1 MNKHLIPLVLLL
13 AVALSV
19 RAETPVSDSAAE
31 TLHGFVMENVDKLP
45 TPVLVVMPFR
55 NQNGSKSMEGELIAE
70 RLITELSVEPKLRI
84 VERQN
89 LDKALAEQQLAM
101 EGFISPESAARAGRL
116 TGAGAVLAATLT
128 AMGENIEIQARL
140 FSVET
145 GDVIA
150 AKQVVTR
157 RTIRSFINP
166 LWDDIDAI
174 KSTGHKFKARV
185 WTESDRLRIGD
196 EAVICFEVGQD
207 CHVTIFD
214 YSTDGSI
221 TVLFPNRFQ
230 PDNRA
235 RPGQIYRIPPEEGG
249 YRIRIQGPPGREQL
263 KLFATT
269 EDVPLYVRD
278 YSQTPFNSIND
289 VDADSVR
296 GLFATFEKMPETGWA
311 EASWEFLV
319 ERVLR

>member
-1 MNKHLIPLVLLL
+1 MNKHLIPLVFLM
-13 AVALSV
+13 AAAITA
-19 RAETPVSDSAAE
+19 RAETPLSESAAE

-55 NQNGSKSMEGELIAE
+55 NENGAKSMEGELIAE
-70 RLITELSVEPKLRI
+70 RLITELSVEPKLKI
-84 VERQN
+84 VERQH
-89 LDKALAEQQLAM
+89 LDKALAEQQLAL
-101 EGFISPESAARAGRL
+101 EGYVSPESAAQAGRL
-116 TGAGAVLAATLT
+116 TGAGAVLTATLT
-128 AMGENIEIQARL
+128 AMGENVEIHARL

-145 GDVIA
+145 GEVLGA
-150 AKQVVTR
+150 TRVNAR

-166 LWDDIDAI
+166 LWDDIAAV
-174 KSTGHKFKARV
+174 KSKGRPFKARV
-185 WTESDRLRIGD
+185 WTEQDRLGIGD
-196 EAVICFEVGQD
+196 EAVVCFEVDQP

-214 YSTDGSI
+214 FSTDGSI

-235 RPGQIYRIPPEEGG
+235 RPDRTYRIPAEEGG
-249 YRIRIQGPPGREQL
+249 YRIRVQGPPGLEQL

-278 YSQTPFNSIND
+278 YSQTPFNSMED
-289 VDADSVR
+289 GDSVR
-296 GLFATFEKMPETGWA
+296 GLVATLEEMPEMGWA

-319 ERVLR
+319 TRVLR

>member
-1 MNKHLIPLVLLL
+1 M
-13 AVALSV
+13 
-19 RAETPVSDSAAE
+19 
-31 TLHGFVMENVDKLP
+31 
-45 TPVLVVMPFR
+45 
-55 NQNGSKSMEGELIAE
+55 
-70 RLITELSVEPKLRI
+70 
-84 VERQN
+84 ERQN
-89 LDKALAEQQLAM
+89 LDKALAEQQLAL
-101 EGFISPESAARAGRL
+101 EGFISPESAAQAGRL

-140 FSVET
+140 FSVES

-174 KSTGHKFKARV
+174 KSKGHKFKARV
-185 WTESDRLRIGD
+185 WTEQDRLRIGD
-196 EAVICFEVGQD
+196 EAVVCFEVGQD

-235 RPGQIYRIPPEEGG
+235 RPGRTYRIPTEEGG
-249 YRIRIQGPPGREQL
+249 YRIRIQGPPGKEQL

-269 EDVPLYVRD
+269 EDIPLYVRD

-289 VDADSVR
+289 GDADSVR
-296 GLFATFEKMPETGWA
+296 GLVATF
-311 EASWEFLV
+311 
-319 ERVLR
+319 